1 MFDIG
6 VTELLVIAMVAI
18 VVVGPR
24 ELPRLLRTVGRMIS
38 KAKGLAREFQ
48 DQFEEAAKDAGVDD
62 LRKDFDEITDLD
74 MADEF
79 GDPFEPI
86 KKAGEDLKD
95 AVDKPAAEKAAK
107 KTGPKTAAKAKKPKS
122 PKPKPRKPKAS
133 KPKPKDSADTRAPQ
147 SRAS

>member
-6 VTELLVIAMVAI
+6 ATELLVIAIVAI

-24 ELPRLLRTVGRMIS
+24 ELPRLLRTVGNMVS

-74 MADEF
+74 MAEDF

-86 KKAGEDLKD
+86 KNAGEDLKD
-95 AVDKPAAEKAAK
+95 AVEKPVVDKPAKKAGSK
-107 KTGPKTAAKAKKPKS
+107 AKAKKSGSPKS
-122 PKPKPRKPKAS
+122 KTSKPKAA
-133 KPKPKDSADTRAPQ
+133 KPKPKDSADTAPQ
-147 SRAS
+147 AS